1 MPDCLPLTS
10 FGSLLAKAPAGTP
23 TPRGPGYAV
32 AGSGPDCGRRAFREA
47 RGLGGGRGRPRNIV
61 HGRGFF
67 LVRTRRT
74 PLGVGAEASR
84 LVGGSRTV
92 HDLLERD
99 IADFLG
105 AEDAVTLVSGWM
117 TNASLLG
124 YLLTRSDLIVVDELA
139 HNSIVVG
146 ADVSHAKVISFDHGN
161 LDDLDAVLTEH
172 RPRAKRTLIVV
183 EGLYSMDGDMPDLRR
198 VVELKRKHDVWLMV
212 DEA

>member
-74 PLGVGAEASR
+74 PLGVGAAPSGRSVARLRSPCAVRESR
-84 LVGGSRTV
+84 RSGVG
-92 HDLLERD
+92 RD
-99 IADFLG
+99 QG
-105 AEDAVTLVSGWM
+105 
-117 TNASLLG
+117 
-124 YLLTRSDLIVVDELA
+124 R
-139 HNSIVVG
+139 
-146 ADVSHAKVISFDHGN
+146 
-161 LDDLDAVLTEH
+161 
-172 RPRAKRTLIVV
+172 KR
-183 EGLYSMDGDMPDLRR
+183 
-198 VVELKRKHDVWLMV
+198 
-212 DEA
+212 